1 VVPVLTSEQGIGRG
15 LEPLTALLN
24 AAAKSGGS
32 WHTTYSA
39 IPHYVTS
46 QLKSFFLE
54 GSNYATFDMTANHEI
69 KIQVFAPG
77 FRSRA
82 ILGYSPLQHIEEY
95 TIYAGRMKPIPS
107 WLLSGP
113 VIGYEG
119 GTQKVLD
126 LYAKLTNNNIKPTAF
141 WLQDWSGLRIDTF
154 GKRECRRCAAR
165 FGALLWLPAQDC
177 LVLGPHSFALGGGRG
192 ASAAPVGCVL
202 HLALGGGNVADDL
215 DGAWAGPL
223 CCSLFKQKRSLVEL
237 GSRRRQLPW
246 LGQLVPQSVSG
257 RHQDADIHQP
267 VSGQDQARCVP
278 PVRAR
283 RWQSSVSAAA
293 GCTAP
298 CTRLAMAH
306 THG

>member
-1 VVPVLTSEQGIGRG
+1 MFEINSSKHRCETSQQTVDAVVVAEGAVVFSGTLRPSGNAIGCKSVHYNYTATFALTSQSEGHIVLDVQTAKTFTGTSAAGALGRADADADADADAEAGSKLTTGTVSLLLQTASSEKIYGLGVQYSVRNLKGRVVPVLTSEQGIGRG

-154 GKRECRRCAAR
+154 GKREC
-165 FGALLWLPAQDC
+165 
-177 LVLGPHSFALGGGRG
+177 
-192 ASAAPVGCVL
+192 
-202 HLALGGGNVADDL
+202 
-215 DGAWAGPL
+215 
-223 CCSLFKQKRSLVEL
+223 
-237 GSRRRQLPW
+237 
-246 LGQLVPQSVSG
+246 
-257 RHQDADIHQP
+257 
-267 VSGQDQARCVP
+267 
-278 PVRAR
+278 
-283 RWQSSVSAAA
+283 
-293 GCTAP
+293 
-298 CTRLAMAH
+298 
-306 THG
+306 